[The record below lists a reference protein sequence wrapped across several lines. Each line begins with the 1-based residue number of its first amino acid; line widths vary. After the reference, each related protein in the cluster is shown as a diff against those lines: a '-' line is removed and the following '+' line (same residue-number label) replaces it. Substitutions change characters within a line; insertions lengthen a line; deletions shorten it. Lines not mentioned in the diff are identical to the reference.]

1 VTRQYITV
9 MSRKTLEA
17 YDAKKRDKV
26 PMLENTIQIWSYAT
40 SGGSFRYRASGKSAD
55 GVNLSVFVNR
65 ETAMYHSND
74 GDDIKV
80 GKVKPKGER
89 KKRRSCKVK
98 AQDAE
103 AKCNERVAKQRV
115 KRAAAKK
122 PAKKTTTKK
131 KATKKK
137 APKKKTTRKRK

>member
-1 VTRQYITV
+1 

-17 YDAKKRDKV
+17 YDAKKRMKV

-40 SGGSFRYRASGKSAD
+40 SGGSFRYRASGKSAN
-55 GVNLSVFVNR
+55 GVNLSVFVNK
-65 ETAMYHSND
+65 ETADHYSNN
-74 GDDIKV
+74 GENIKV

-103 AKCNERVAKQRV
+103 DRCNERVAKQRV
-115 KRAAAKK
+115 KRAAKK

-137 APKKKTTRKRK
+137 APKKKATRKRK